1 MHGKEPAE
9 ADRQS
14 FVNGESSILF
24 SNLVLL
30 ENNVTKKE
38 MKQILA
44 KNDQQERDLRNAQS
58 PSSGYITGEIK
69 PDAYIW
75 SICSGFFEFR
85 TRIFL
90 FLVGSPGGVETSNSP
105 DRNLIQGWIDS

>member
-69 PDAYIW
+69 HAAYIEV
-75 SICSGFFEFR
+75 SSLGSSNSELEGNVIFFS
-85 TRIFL
+85 L
-90 FLVGSPGGVETSNSP
+90 GSPRRPRKPRILPTG
-105 DRNLIQGWIDS
+105 I